1 MTGGDVCE
9 PFVIEQL
16 TRQGT
21 LHNLYGP
28 TEATVL
34 ITARQLTPGDS
45 NRSLGAPIANSQ
57 VLILDDDLQPVPEH
71 TVGELFI
78 VGPGVC
84 LGYLNNPQQTAERYL
99 NCIAGRPNAAR
110 LPQRRHGQVGRA
122 RHRAVRTSRQSG
134 EDPWFPGRAGR
145 DRTLPAREPVVSP
158 SGGGDRPSAANSGVP
173 RPAAI
178 ETDAR
183 AKH

>member
-1 MTGGDVCE
+1 MPDDTQRRDPLQLVALIRRRQLTHAFLPPALLSILPLEQLEGVQVMTGGDVCE
-9 PFVIEQL
+9 PYVIEQL

-34 ITARQLTPGDS
+34 ITARQLKPGDS
-45 NRSLGAPIANSQ
+45 NRTLGGPIANSR
-57 VLILDDDLQPVPEH
+57 VLILDDDLQPVPDQ

-99 NCIAGRPNAAR
+99 SLSLPGGETLRAYRSGDMAKWASTVSSCAGGATIR
-110 LPQRRHGQVGRA
+110 
-122 RHRAVRTSRQSG
+122 
-134 EDPWFPGRAGR
+134 
-145 DRTLPAREPVVSP
+145 
-158 SGGGDRPSAANSGVP
+158 
-173 RPAAI
+173 
-178 ETDAR
+178 
-183 AKH
+183 